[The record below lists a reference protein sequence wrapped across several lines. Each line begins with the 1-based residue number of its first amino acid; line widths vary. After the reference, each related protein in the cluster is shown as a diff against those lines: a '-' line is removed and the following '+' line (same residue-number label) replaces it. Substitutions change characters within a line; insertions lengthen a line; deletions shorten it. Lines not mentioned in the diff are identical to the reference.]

1 MCVSAAG
8 ELELRLLRLAL
19 RSARAIMSLARILAF
34 CALLWQPPHGF
45 GLVRLA
51 PWIQEN
57 APAQGTSPA
66 QPDQTK
72 PDQTTPEKDQPQQ
85 STPAP
90 PSAEPAKSASP
101 ASDSAQPAPEKPAPK
116 SPPPVKKSSKKKSA
130 SGPTKRVVRDGG
142 TADPT
147 VQLAPG
153 VNQKQA
159 SGALQE
165 TNHLLEQTETNL
177 KNLASRQLSAN
188 QQNVVSQIR
197 QYVDQSRQAEGE
209 GDPARAH
216 TLAVKARLLSEDLLK
231 H

>member
-1 MCVSAAG
+1 M
-8 ELELRLLRLAL
+8 LLRLAL

-34 CALLWQPPHGF
+34 CALLWQPAHGF
-45 GLVRLA
+45 GVVRLL
-51 PWIQEN
+51 PVTQES
-57 APAQGTSPA
+57 APAQGTNPA
-66 QPDQTK
+66 QPDQAK
-72 PDQTTPEKDQPQQ
+72 PDQATPDKDQPQQ
-85 STPAP
+85 SPPAGP
-90 PSAEPAKSASP
+90 PTESSKPPSP
-101 ASDSAQPAPEKPAPK
+101 ASDSAQPPAPPEKPVAK
-116 SPPPVKKSSKKKSA
+116 SPPSSKKSSKKKPA

-159 SGALQE
+159 SSALQE
-165 TNHLLEQTETNL
+165 TNHLLDQTEANL
-177 KNLASRQLSAN
+177 KNLASRQLNAN

-197 QYVDQSRQAEGE
+197 QYVDQSRQAAGE

-216 TLAVKARLLSEDLLK
+216 NLAVKARLLSEDLLK